1 MIANYEEGDQSPVL
15 EAAFNSPCIEGQ
27 TKTYNLISTPPSA
40 FRLLV
45 EFMYRD
51 SLDSLIT
58 SYDVRRQ
65 LSNILDPNR
74 YSSEALKEIEAELK
88 VDVKLLIEVWYLGDY
103 FIMPNL
109 QDWAL
114 MHLEIARTNYKTLPA
129 LEDVWEAANGD
140 STSLLWKWALANS
153 VVNGL
158 DFRGQR
164 ERWQAAPKEVLVEI
178 LTATQELEG
187 KERPFWPD
195 YRVRR

>member
-1 MIANYEEGDQSPVL
+1 MIQQKRSKSTRTCASPVL
-15 EAAFNSPCIEGQ
+15 SAAFNSPCIEGQ
-27 TKTYNLISTPPSA
+27 TKTYNLISTSPSA

-114 MHLEIARTNYKTLPA
+114 MHLEIARTNYKHCLPWKMCGKLRMGTQQA
-129 LEDVWEAANGD
+129 CCGNGH
-140 STSLLWKWALANS
+140 LQILW
-153 VVNGL
+153 
-158 DFRGQR
+158 
-164 ERWQAAPKEVLVEI
+164 
-178 LTATQELEG
+178 
-187 KERPFWPD
+187 
-195 YRVRR
+195 